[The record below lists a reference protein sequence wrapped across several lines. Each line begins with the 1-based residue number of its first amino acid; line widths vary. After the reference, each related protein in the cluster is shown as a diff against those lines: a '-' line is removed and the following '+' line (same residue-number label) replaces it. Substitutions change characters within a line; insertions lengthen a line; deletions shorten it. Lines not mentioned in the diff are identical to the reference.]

1 MKKGQLFYYNVIRG
15 QQMKTHAH
23 TLSSPGY
30 EILHEAVKQY
40 PGILESTYELVK
52 SLKNPS
58 RDWERTI
65 SDLRSYS
72 VKHFAVYSDTAKAS
86 EVVDVIL
93 DVFLEGIH
101 RPEHGIQKS
110 ATDSLLFYLEKVF
123 SDGASQFRNFVP
135 SLQKCFV
142 NLLNLDRERFSLI
155 VTNPRQLK
163 KMGQLILQNTIDFDV
178 TQFNTLLSRSL
189 FFTYEYWL
197 SEEDPAIWIQ
207 NLTEHR
213 LRKNEQRMLKE
224 LVYPVSHANLNELI
238 SHLKNLDESDQRL
251 KLQELLSMPGYRQIV
266 SFYEG
271 FMNTLPKTG
280 TPLKDLKTRTA
291 YILRIIDMKG
301 LFSIHE
307 IALREINRAA
317 CKFIELTDDADETE
331 ILLTEIMRVLH
342 NTITDYPET
351 TLYCIQSIGK
361 AFYQKGN
368 SEAVENYLQ
377 KVISLGFQYPDIQG
391 ATEEWQVQSNLAH
404 LKNIRTWLALIEN
417 NPKWSKSIIAALIVN
432 LRLSG
437 LQINDLDLFQ
447 KDITKLLDSDIAPVY
462 HLIKQLTKL
471 FPVFFSDI
479 NADGALREVSTS
491 IDEVTGRSDTLIH
504 FLRKQSHVESSSRV
518 LELIEEIFY
527 FWLTKDKSNL
537 KGFLPRDIFEKT
549 STSGPYV
556 DDMHRILKK
565 TFKERSMLHP
575 HDLLNLSGE
584 DITLLIQ
591 NLPVSEREKKRFHM
605 ALKFY
610 QLLNNKYRF
619 DAQAIREQ
627 LQLAQGL
634 GLPNADTL
642 IQTLD
647 KNNIYQSLKEILVY
661 LEKLKDIIL
670 SEEQY
675 EPVENIFRK
684 RHIAAGI
691 PSLYGSYHERKFDAL
706 ALTYRLEALANLLFE
721 ELIHSINL
729 KFITRATLFEIY
741 KYAHLFFKALRL
753 DGISSNR
760 IENTLDLLSVAL
772 EVRRFSFSQYIDIFR
787 GFSDAVQDILN
798 TYFSGIFK
806 NNLRQIILQIGTENI
821 LPRYLENTKFRN
833 EFEFVNKVLEQFLR
847 EAVAG
852 SFALQQLD
860 TFNSRILKT
869 LFEQAEG
876 LDIQNLDLLMSYDP
890 KKALSNIYA
899 PNIMTNDRIHL
910 GNKGYNLIKMAALGI
925 RVPPGFIITTE
936 VFRCQNAINKFKY
949 AGDHLEHGIREQIS
963 NLEQRSGKRFGSP
976 RNPLLVSVRSG
987 GAISM
992 PGMML
997 SFLNVGINESII
1009 KGLIKQTAKPW
1020 FAWDCYRRFIQCWGM
1035 SFGIERDNFDE
1046 IMNSYKIKY
1055 NVPRKLQFSAKQMRE
1070 VAFAYRE
1077 TVRHHGIEIVD
1088 DPEMQIRIAINQVFQ
1103 SWFSKKAQAY
1113 RKIMGISDNWGTA
1126 VIVQSMVYGNL
1137 DTESGT
1143 GVLFTRNPLESGDKI
1158 TLWGDFSIGAQ
1169 GEDIVLG
1176 LVRTLP
1182 ISNEQKPVED
1192 RTSEVSFEES
1202 FPELYNEMLQ
1212 ITKDLIYGKQWGA
1225 QEIEF
1230 TFEGSGKDKLFFL
1243 QTRDMTITRK
1253 QGFKA
1258 FAPSK
1263 KLSSHYLSR
1272 GIGVGGG
1279 ALSGRAV
1286 FDLDEIHAFREKNS
1300 SIPLILIRS
1309 DTVPDDI
1316 THISAADGL
1325 LTARGGSTSHAAII
1339 ANRLG
1344 KTCVVGCNNL
1354 LVWEQVK
1361 ECQINNRSIK
1371 AGDFLSIDGRNGAVY
1386 AGRHRVEEIRT
1397 KNKTSM

>member
-1 MKKGQLFYYNVIRG
+1 MLPRG

-23 TLSSPGY
+23 TVSSPRY
-30 EILHEAVKQY
+30 EILQEAVKQY
-40 PGILESTYELVK
+40 PGILESTNELVK

-58 RDWERTI
+58 RDWERI
-65 SDLRSYS
+65 INDLRSYS
-72 VKHFAVYSDTAKAS
+72 VKHFAVYTDNAKAS

-93 DVFLEGIH
+93 EVFLEGIH
-101 RPEHGIQKS
+101 RPDHGIQKS
-110 ATDSLLFYLEKVF
+110 AIDSLLFYLEKLF
-123 SDGASQFRNFVP
+123 LDGNNKFKKFVP

-142 NLLNLDRERFSLI
+142 KLLNLDKKRFSLI

-163 KMGQLILQNTIDFDV
+163 KMGQLILQNKIDFDV
-178 TQFNTLLSRSL
+178 TQFNKLLSRSL
-189 FFTYEYWL
+189 FVTYEYWL
-197 SEEDPAIWIQ
+197 SEEDAAIWTEH
-207 NLTEHR
+207 LTEQ
-213 LRKNEQRMLKE
+213 LLKKNEQNMLKE
-224 LVYPVSHANLNELI
+224 LVYPASHANLNELI
-238 SHLKNLDESDQRL
+238 SHVKDLEDESDQL
-251 KLQELLSMPGYRQIV
+251 SKLQELLSMPGYRQIV

-280 TPLKDLKTRTA
+280 NPLKDLKARTA
-291 YILRIIDMKG
+291 YILRIIDIKG

-307 IALREINRAA
+307 IALREINQAA
-317 CKFIELTDDADETE
+317 STFIELEDADEIGT
-331 ILLTEIMRVLH
+331 ILTDIMSVFS
-342 NTITDYPET
+342 NTIKDYPET

-368 SEAVENYLQ
+368 SESVENYLQ
-377 KVISLGFQYPDIQG
+377 KVISLGFQGPDIQG
-391 ATEEWQVQSNLAH
+391 ATEEWQVQSNSAH
-404 LKNIRTWLALIEN
+404 LKNIRTWLELIGT
-417 NPKWSKSIIAALIVN
+417 NPKWSKSIISALIIN

-447 KDITKLLDSDIAPVY
+447 KDITKLLNSDIAPVY

-491 IDEVTGRSDTLIH
+491 IDEITGRSDALIH

-518 LELIEEIFY
+518 LELIEEIFH

-537 KGFLPRDIFEKT
+537 KGFLPPDTFEQT
-549 STSGPYV
+549 SISGPYV
-556 DDMHRILKK
+556 DEMHIILKK
-565 TFKERSMLHP
+565 MFKERSLLHP
-575 HDLLNLSGE
+575 NDLLNLTDN
-584 DITLLIQ
+584 DITLLTQ
-591 NLPVSEREKKRFHM
+591 NLQVSEREKQRFHM
-605 ALKFY
+605 AITFY

-619 DAQAIREQ
+619 DAQDMKGQ

-647 KNNIYQSLKEILVY
+647 KNNIYQSLKEILIY

-670 SEEQY
+670 SEEHY
-675 EPVENIFRK
+675 EPDENIFRK

-706 ALTYRLEALANLLFE
+706 ALTYRLETLANVLFE

-729 KFITRATLFEIY
+729 KFITRATLFEIE

-806 NNLRQIILQIGTENI
+806 SHLRQIILQIGTENI
-821 LPRYLENTKFRN
+821 LSRHLENTKFRN
-833 EFEFVNKVLEQFLR
+833 EFEFVNKVFEQFLR
-847 EAVAG
+847 EVVAS

-899 PNIMTNDRIHL
+899 PNITTNDRIHL

-936 VFRCQNAINKFKY
+936 AFRCQNAINKFKY

-963 NLEQRSGKRFGSP
+963 HLEQLTGKQFGNP

-1020 FAWDCYRRFIQCWGM
+1020 FAWDCYRRFVQCWGM
-1035 SFGIERDNFDE
+1035 SFGIERDKFDE
-1046 IMNSYKIKY
+1046 IINSYKIKY
-1055 NVPRKLQFSAKQMRE
+1055 NVPRKLQFSPEQMRE

-1077 TVRHHGIEIVD
+1077 TVSNHGIEIAD

-1113 RKIMGISDNWGTA
+1113 REIMGISDNWGTA

-1137 DTESGT
+1137 DTDAGT

-1182 ISNEQKPVED
+1182 ISNEQKPIED

-1202 FPELYNEMLQ
+1202 FPELYNEMLR
-1212 ITKDLIYGKQWGA
+1212 ITKELIYGEQWGA

-1230 TFEGSGKDKLFFL
+1230 TFEGSGKDELFFL

-1253 QGFKA
+1253 QGFRA

-1286 FDLDEIHAFREKNS
+1286 FNLDEIHTFREKES
-1300 SIPLILIRS
+1300 AVPLILIRS

-1316 THISAADGL
+1316 AHISAADGL

-1354 LVWEQVK
+1354 LVWEQ
-1361 ECQINNRSIK
+1361 ETRCEINKRSIK
-1371 AGDFLSIDGRNGAVY
+1371 SGDFLSIDGRNGAVY
-1386 AGRHRVEEIRT
+1386 AGKHRVEEIKT
-1397 KNKTSM
+1397 KN